1 MRFYVNNGDKMIFL
15 SLSLFELCA
24 FYRLILVQSKVY
36 TVYAYFTFQGISNLW
51 DDIELGEANDWHLMA
66 DMKKMWRVWVST

>member
-1 MRFYVNNGDKMIFL
+1 MVIKWFFSL
-15 SLSLFELCA
+15 SLSLNCVLSVDWSK
-24 FYRLILVQSKVY
+24 IWQSKAY